1 MDTPQERLKYFI
13 LSQYKKIKD
22 FCEDLGISP
31 YSIDKYINKGHSVL
45 TSADYIQKLSEMGL
59 NIEWYRTG
67 KGEMLQEH
75 EQSNIKQI
83 LKVKDKEGVP
93 YFDLNITGGIVET
106 FNDILEKPSF
116 FIDFLPLNDCT
127 AYFPFW
133 GDSMMPLLNSGDV
146 VAVKKVNN
154 TNVLLWGEAYLII
167 TNANSNNLRTV
178 KLIFKHADPS
188 KIILRAINPAFAG
201 DIEVNKEDIIGI
213 YLIKGKIS
221 KILI

>member
-13 LSQYKKIKD
+13 LSRYKKIKD
-22 FCEDLGISP
+22 FCEDIGMSP

-45 TSADYIQKLSEMGL
+45 TSADYIQKLSDMGL

-67 KGEMLQEH
+67 KGEMLKENKP
-75 EQSNIKQI
+75 EIVS
-83 LKVKDKEGVP
+83 VRDKDGVP
-93 YFDLNITGGIVET
+93 YFDMDITGGILET

-116 FIDFLPLNDCT
+116 YINYMPLNDCT

-133 GDSMMPLLNSGDV
+133 GDSMIPLLNSGDV
-146 VAVKKVNN
+146 VGVKKVDN

-167 TNANSNNLRTV
+167 TNANANNMRTV
-178 KLIFKHADPS
+178 KLIFKHTDPS

-201 DIEVNKEDIIGI
+201 DIEICKEDIIGI
-213 YLIKGKIS
+213 YLVKGKIS
-221 KILI
+221 KIVI